1 MSFENFS
8 NAENDVFL
16 SLFGRNSDSEEEA
29 SDGEDSKPL
38 VDNEAAST
46 EGPVATESVYRCE
59 SALDD
64 GSIAPEIVL
73 IERKHLGIAH
83 QLWPAAGFLCDFFV
97 KNESLLQST
106 ALAKTITARAD
117 SQSSTECALKLCILE
132 LGAGIGLCGMFI
144 AAMMNKKI
152 ATSVILTDLPEAI
165 EGLNNNVERNNLSG
179 SVQSRVLSWG
189 VSTDVEA
196 VMAEFGG
203 HIPLVI
209 AADCVYWE
217 CLYEPLFCTL
227 KDLIGLGCKVI
238 ISHVRR
244 WKKDGKFF
252 AMCKK
257 ADYTVSVLVEE
268 VKSVPH
274 EHTGIPTRQV
284 TRIYCIEKGSKL

>member
-1 MSFENFS
+1 MSFESFS
-8 NAENDVFL
+8 NNEKDVFL
-16 SLFGRNSDSEEEA
+16 SLFGRNSDSE
-29 SDGEDSKPL
+29 DDED
-38 VDNEAAST
+38 DEIEAAT
-46 EGPVATESVYRCE
+46 KNETVGEIEEPAQATESTYKCVINL
-59 SALDD
+59 SD
-64 GSIAPEIVL
+64 GIIPPKIVL

-97 KNESLLQST
+97 KNEDILQSAISGVNSGT
-106 ALAKTITARAD
+106 NKF
-117 SQSSTECALKLCILE
+117 EKCAPDINHKLCVLE

-144 AAMMNKKI
+144 AAMMNRK
-152 ATSVILTDLPEAI
+152 AETSVVLTDLPEALD
-165 EGLNNNVERNNLSG
+165 GLNQNVERNNLTE
-179 SVQSRVLSWG
+179 SVQSKVLSWG
-189 VSTDVEA
+189 VCADVEA

-203 HIPLVI
+203 RVPLVI

-227 KDLIGLGCKVI
+227 KDLIGRGCKVI

-257 ADYTVSVLVEE
+257 AGFLVTVLVEE
-268 VKSVPH
+268 VKSVPA

-284 TRIYCIEKGSKL
+284 TRIYCIEK